1 MYLQISLRP
10 EDRDVCRFLWQ
21 EAGAEAPVKTY
32 RLTRVGFGLAC
43 SPFLAMQVVRQH
55 ARQCGEIDTLIDRV
69 VTDMYVDDLATSC
82 DDSGEARNLVKKLS
96 DLMRSGGFS
105 LKKWASND
113 VSALHDLPEEDQSP
127 SGEGRLW
134 KTLGLFWNRCSDHL
148 NFVIPP
154 AVELSRC
161 DTKRQLVSL
170 AARVFDPL
178 GCLAPF
184 TVRAKQLFQALGSG
198 ALTGM
203 IASQRTSMSCGVD
216 GRKNWTSCPQ
226 SELLS
231 APREQL
237 QRVELHV
244 FGDASETAYGAVAYL
259 PCECT

>member
-1 MYLQISLRP
+1 LVAILLRFRRSKVALQADIEKMYLQIGLRP

-82 DDSGEARNLVKKLS
+82 DDSGVARNLVKKLS
-96 DLMRSGGFS
+96 DLMRSGGFT
-105 LKKWASND
+105 LKKWASNG

-148 NFVIPP
+148 TFMIPP

-170 AARVFDPL
+170 AARVFDSL

-184 TVRAKQLFQALGSG
+184 TVRAKQLFQALWLRGL
-198 ALTGM
+198 LTRPSRSLVLLEP
-203 IASQRTSMSCGVD
+203 ASI
-216 GRKNWTSCPQ
+216 
-226 SELLS
+226 
-231 APREQL
+231 
-237 QRVELHV
+237 
-244 FGDASETAYGAVAYL
+244 
-259 PCECT
+259 